1 MPIRYIID
9 KDGITFTKGKG
20 KLTAPFS
27 KKKKKTKKED
37 DE

>member
-20 KLTAPFS
+20 KLSVPFS
-27 KKKKKTKKED
+27 KDKKKKKKDTE
-37 DE
+37 

>member
-1 MPIRYIID
+1 MGIKYFID

-27 KKKKKTKKED
+27 KKKKKKKKD